1 MTKAIVHMF
10 PCLNDNYGFLLHDP
24 STGETATIDTP
35 EASRILA
42 EAESKG
48 WKITQIWNTHWH
60 ADHAGGNAEIVA
72 KTGARVYG
80 PQEVDRI
87 GAAPDTIL
95 HEGDAVKLGAITAK
109 VHETPGHTLGHIVYH
124 LPEDHIAFVGDT
136 LFALGCGR
144 LFEGTPDQMWTSLS
158 KLRSLPDNT
167 TIYCA
172 HEYTESNAKFA
183 LTIDANNAALRTY
196 ANDVT
201 AKRQRGEP
209 TVPTTI
215 AKEKAANP
223 FLRADDPTLQK
234 FVGHEGNTIATFAEV
249 RERKNR
255 S

>member
-1 MTKAIVHMF
+1 VTKAIVHMF

>member
-1 MTKAIVHMF
+1 MF
-10 PCLNDNYGFLLHDP
+10 PCLKDNYGFLLHDP
-24 STGETATIDTP
+24 GTGETATIDTP

-42 EAESKG
+42 EADAKG

-95 HEGDAVKLGAITAK
+95 HEGDTVKLGALTAK

-124 LPEDHIAFVGDT
+124 LPDDHIAFVGDT

-158 KLRSLPDNT
+158 KLRALPDDT
-167 TIYCA
+167 TVYCA

-183 LTIDANNAALRTY
+183 LSVDANNAALRAY

-201 AKRQRGEP
+201 QKRARNEP

-215 AKEKAANP
+215 GKEKAANP
-223 FLRADDPTLQK
+223 FLRADDPALQK
-234 FVGHEGNTIATFAEV
+234 FVGHSGDAVATFAEV